1 MSLSTAVS
9 SVINRL
15 LSVGA
20 DPADPANLRQRKL
33 LMVGLILGSIPT
45 YSFVA
50 LFFVAQGVLLLAAI
64 SAFAVFVLVGLLVS
78 LHLRPALFSIN
89 VYILCL
95 LNNLVM
101 MSLALALG
109 GLITGSAIIIWGL
122 IIPVMALVLLG
133 PRAGKFWLGVSF
145 IVVIAVAMSSNW
157 VPARYMLVI
166 PNLNAFL
173 ASQLIVVGA
182 FLFLTLIYFIRQR
195 DEFQRKSDDLLRN
208 ILPDE
213 IAERLKDSS
222 ASIAEHFDH
231 ASVLFADVVSFT
243 PMSAQMSPA
252 ELVAMLN
259 DVFSEF
265 DQLVERHGLEKIKT
279 IGDCYMVAAG
289 VPLPRA
295 DHAQALTQL
304 ALDMQALVASRDF
317 QGHPLRFRIGLNS
330 GPLIAGVIGRRKFIY
345 DLWGDAV
352 NTASRMESHA
362 TGGAI
367 QITEATYEL
376 IKDDFVCEAQG
387 TLNVKGKGEMKVW
400 YVLNKK
406 A

>member
-1 MSLSTAVS
+1 M
-9 SVINRL
+9 
-15 LSVGA
+15 
-20 DPADPANLRQRKL
+20 PAY
-33 LMVGLILGSIPT
+33 G
-45 YSFVA
+45 FVT
-50 LFFVAQGVLLLAAI
+50 LFFIAQGVLLLAAI
-64 SAFAVFVLVGLLVS
+64 SAFAVFVLMGLLVS
-78 LHLRPALFSIN
+78 LHLRPALYSIYVHIFS
-89 VYILCL
+89 L
-95 LNNLVM
+95 LNDLVM
-101 MSLALALG
+101 TSLTLALG

-145 IVVIAVAMSSNW
+145 ILVIAVAMSADW
-157 VPARYMLVI
+157 MPARYMLAI
-166 PNLNAFL
+166 PNLDAFL

-182 FLFLTLIYFIRQR
+182 FLFFTLIYFIRQR

-222 ASIAEHFDH
+222 ASIAEQFDH
-231 ASVLFADVVSFT
+231 ASILFADVVSFT

-295 DHAQALTQL
+295 DHAQTLTQL
-304 ALDMQALVASRDF
+304 ALDMQALVGSRDF

-352 NTASRMESHA
+352 NTASRMESHG

-387 TLNVKGKGEMKVW
+387 TLNIKGKGEMKVW
-400 YVLNKK
+400 YVLSKK
-406 A
+406 ASAPPTPI